1 MGGTLTWGY
10 GPFTATEDFGN
21 GTKCLSKGKAK
32 KCTLAPVGNELRT
45 MPPST
50 SPRWYPTPAATLR
63 TIPPPSS
70 GPRAHA
76 RGGEN
81 AFIHLNCYQGDN
93 TLLRDASCTAGAT
106 YPYFCCMPLGGL

>member
-1 MGGTLTWGY
+1 MHPGSRRQRTADHAAVDLSAVVPNSCGDLT
-10 GPFTATEDFGN
+10 DD
-21 GTKCLSKGKAK
+21 
-32 KCTLAPVGNELRT
+32 
-45 MPPST
+45 PST
-50 SPRWYPTPAATLR
+50 ILWTEGT
-63 TIPPPSS
+63 
-70 GPRAHA
+70 HA